1 MINNSNILN
10 KAQHIVNKIK
20 KNSNC
25 NADIWVASNES
36 LVDTEF
42 SHLIDESDAVMYAF
56 EIAVDGNVTP
66 YMKNQV
72 MYLNEWLNKYNKKN
86 GTKYTCISIFNNL

>member
-1 MINNSNILN
+1 MINNSTILN
-10 KAQHIVNKIK
+10 KVQHIVNKIK
-20 KNSNC
+20 KNTNRYV
-25 NADIWVASNES
+25 DIWVASNES

-42 SHLIDESDAVMYAF
+42 SHLIDESDDVMYAF

-72 MYLNEWLNKYNKKN
+72 VYLNEWLNNYNKKN
-86 GTKYTCISIFNNL
+86 GTKYTCISIFNTL

>member
-1 MINNSNILN
+1 MINNSTIFN

-20 KNSNC
+20 KNTSRY
-25 NADIWVASNES
+25 ADIWVASNES
-36 LVDTEF
+36 LEYTEF
-42 SHLIDESDAVMYAF
+42 SHLIDESDEVMYAF

-72 MYLNEWLNKYNKKN
+72 VYLNEWLNKYNKKN
-86 GTKYTCISIFNNL
+86 GTKFTCISIFSAL